1 MASKDD
7 LFSVA
12 DQVVLVSGGSRGI
25 GRAIAQGFAQRGARV
40 IITGREEKSL
50 AATAAEI
57 SVADR
62 PAARGLVCDVA
73 DAAAV
78 KRLAETAIAEL
89 RDQLGDLGR
98 EIGGRILRRRFLLL
112 FLFFAGSTLNLCPDR
127 PR

>member
-1 MASKDD
+1 DRHGGCVGRARRKRAPPGSRKRSSTMASKDD

-78 KRLAETAIAEL
+78 KRLAETAIAEFGHI
-89 RDQLGDLGR
+89 D
-98 EIGGRILRRRFLLL
+98 
-112 FLFFAGSTLNLCPDR
+112 TL
-127 PR
+127 